1 MNPWKNYNEWIDY
14 CNRAI
19 NERKKVIN
27 KVKSSI
33 TTINQEYQ
41 ESLWLISCQRRKIE
55 KGEKVD
61 SSEIENIDRKWVSY
75 RKDFLGKSY
84 WDMMVFKYPRIV
96 NYDSSIDMKEFQI
109 REKNASFHKFW
120 IEGFYNHQS
129 IFYRELGTALG
140 IDVSVIRDN
149 LPHYMTIYTTPPPDI
164 QEFFKSIG
172 TRGASAINY
181 YLHVDDRVCTI
192 TMNRYYT
199 CRILY
204 IMVRSVMKNEDIM
217 NEADDVKLFCK
228 GILIPETNQSIN
240 EIFRNTNE
248 MSMEIIHH
256 YPQISYKKYRI
267 TSIRQFRSIPSS
279 VNYLILDYRKYL
291 FI

>member
-1 MNPWKNYNEWIDY
+1 MVVDKLRSDLLGGQKIPSNYIDILNSQLTRPCY
-14 CNRAI
+14 QANVYSFLELTSDGFGTRSYRADWRYKYERI
-19 NERKKVIN
+19 TKRKSAISMKESQIRKKN
-27 KVKSSI
+27 
-33 TTINQEYQ
+33 
-41 ESLWLISCQRRKIE
+41 
-55 KGEKVD
+55 G
-61 SSEIENIDRKWVSY
+61 KW
-75 RKDFLGKSY
+75 R
-84 WDMMVFKYPRIV
+84 
-96 NYDSSIDMKEFQI
+96 
-109 REKNASFHKFW
+109 KFW
-120 IEGFYNHQS
+120 IEGFYNYQS
-129 IFYRELGTALG
+129 IFYRELGSAMG
-140 IDVSVIRDN
+140 IDISVIRDN

-164 QEFFKSIG
+164 QEFFKSMG
-172 TRGASAINY
+172 TRGAGTFNY

-228 GILIPETNQSIN
+228 GILIPETNQSIS

-279 VNYLILDYRKYL
+279 VNYLILDYRKY
-291 FI
+291 

>member
-1 MNPWKNYNEWIDY
+1 MIDGTEFS
-14 CNRAI
+14 I
-19 NERKKVIN
+19 SERKWNIELSRKCIDIFNRDYN
-27 KVKSSI
+27 KAMKILDGLMEQVK
-33 TTINQEYQ
+33 
-41 ESLWLISCQRRKIE
+41 
-55 KGEKVD
+55 KGEKVRFPEEVDEMYVFDFDRIMKEIRLFD
-61 SSEIENIDRKWVSY
+61 SFFENRKKETMK
-75 RKDFLGKSY
+75 RFHR
-84 WDMMVFKYPRIV
+84 RI
-96 NYDSSIDMKEFQI
+96 NYLKGSIDDLEH
-109 REKNASFHKFW
+109 EKIVTKQQDFW
-120 IEGFYNHQS
+120 IEGFYDYQS
-129 IFYRELGTALG
+129 DACKELGTALG

-164 QEFFKSIG
+164 QEFFKSMG
-172 TRGASAINY
+172 TRGAGTFNY

-228 GILIPETNQSIN
+228 GILIPETNQSIS

-279 VNYLILDYRKYL
+279 VNYLILDYRKY
-291 FI
+291 